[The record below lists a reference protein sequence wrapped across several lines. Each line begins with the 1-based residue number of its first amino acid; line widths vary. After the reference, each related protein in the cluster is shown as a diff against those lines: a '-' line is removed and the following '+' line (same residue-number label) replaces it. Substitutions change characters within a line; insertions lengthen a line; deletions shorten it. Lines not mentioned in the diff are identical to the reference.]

1 MEKKDKIQYFLNF
14 VADALSLV
22 CSVLLAWFITG
33 PALDILLDYTR
44 EDWGQFIL
52 ILAFAFLVV
61 FLGFNGA
68 SGLTRRGWKSELLLC
83 IQNTALLAAALAVAL
98 LLTKATMLESRYMYV
113 GVLGLHCIFLY
124 LTHTALKTYL
134 NKYFYKANFA
144 TMVGVITTSDRAA
157 PLLRDL
163 KKDWAKK
170 LNGVVLLDAAAPG
183 GKVEGIPVAAVYEGA
198 LDWLR
203 REPLDEVYVSVP
215 YQSGDSLRP
224 LLNEMESMGLC
235 VHLNV
240 TVLEP
245 YTAAADDAD
254 GAWFPRL
261 HTQVETAG
269 GVPFVT
275 ISAADHDFGAMMIKR
290 LMDVVGALVGLVLS
304 VPIIAVTAIPLKLES
319 PGPLFFKQKRVG
331 RNGRPFY
338 IYKLRSMYTDAEQ
351 RKQELMA
358 QNKMQGLMFK
368 MDDDPRVTKVGKF
381 IRRTSI
387 DELPQFWNVLRG
399 DMSLVG
405 TRPPTVD
412 EYEQYDSHHKRRLS
426 MKPGITGLWQVS
438 GRSDIQDFEEVV
450 KLDVTYIDH
459 WSLALDLRILAKTV
473 TVVLRRTGAE

>member
-1 MEKKDKIQYFLNF
+1 MN
-14 VADALSLV
+14 
-22 CSVLLAWFITG
+22 
-33 PALDILLDYTR
+33 PTR
-44 EDWGQFIL
+44 L
-52 ILAFAFLVV
+52 
-61 FLGFNGA
+61 
-68 SGLTRRGWKSELLLC
+68 
-83 IQNTALLAAALAVAL
+83 
-98 LLTKATMLESRYMYV
+98 
-113 GVLGLHCIFLY
+113 
-124 LTHTALKTYL
+124 
-134 NKYFYKANFA
+134 
-144 TMVGVITTSDRAA
+144 
-157 PLLRDL
+157 
-163 KKDWAKK
+163 
-170 LNGVVLLDAAAPG
+170 
-183 GKVEGIPVAAVYEGA
+183 
-198 LDWLR
+198 
-203 REPLDEVYVSVP
+203 
-215 YQSGDSLRP
+215 
-224 LLNEMESMGLC
+224 
-235 VHLNV
+235 
-240 TVLEP
+240 
-245 YTAAADDAD
+245 AADDAD

-331 RNGRPFY
+331 RNGRPFLY
-338 IYKLRSMYTDAEQ
+338 LQLRSMYTDAEQ

-459 WSLALDLRILAKTV
+459 WSPRARPAHPRQDRRRRPAAAPAQSEKKARGVFFSLPYKTIQK
-473 TVVLRRTGAE
+473 RPPPGSSGSGRFCIINCF

>member
-1 MEKKDKIQYFLNF
+1 MAKKDKIQYVLNF
-14 VADALSLV
+14 AADLLSLCV
-22 CSVLLAWFITG
+22 SVLLSWLVTDKV
-33 PALDILLDYTR
+33 LHVLLDYTQ

-61 FLGFNGA
+61 FLGGNGA
-68 SGLTRRGWKSELLLC
+68 SGLTRRSWRAELWLC
-83 IQNTALLAAALAVAL
+83 VKNTLLLAAALAVAL

-113 GVLGLHCIFLY
+113 GVLGLHFVGLFV
-124 LTHTALKTYL
+124 THTALKTYL
-134 NKYFYKANFA
+134 NRYFYKANFA
-144 TMVGVITTSDRAA
+144 TMVGIITTVDRAE

-163 KKDWAKK
+163 KQDWAKK
-170 LNGVVLLDAAAPG
+170 LQGVVLLDAPAPG
-183 GKVEGIPVAAVYEGA
+183 GQVAGIPVAATYEGA
-198 LDWLR
+198 MDWIR

-224 LLNEMESMGLC
+224 LLSEMESMGLC

-245 YTAAADDAD
+245 YTAPARGDSP
-254 GAWFPRL
+254 WFPRL
-261 HTQVETAG
+261 RSQLETAG

-275 ISAADHDFGAMMIKR
+275 IAAAEHDFGAMLFKR
-290 LMDVVGALVGLVLS
+290 CIDILGALVGLVIS

-331 RNGRPFY
+331 LNGRIFS
-338 IYKLRSMYTDAEQ
+338 IYKLRSMYADAEQ

-358 QNKMQGLMFK
+358 KNKMQGLMFK
-368 MDDDPRVTKVGKF
+368 MDDDPRITRVGRF

-405 TRPPTVD
+405 TRPPTLD

-450 KLDVTYIDH
+450 KLDVAYIDH
-459 WSLALDLRILAKTV
+459 WSLALDMRILFKTV
-473 TVVLRRTGAE
+473 GVVLRRTGAE